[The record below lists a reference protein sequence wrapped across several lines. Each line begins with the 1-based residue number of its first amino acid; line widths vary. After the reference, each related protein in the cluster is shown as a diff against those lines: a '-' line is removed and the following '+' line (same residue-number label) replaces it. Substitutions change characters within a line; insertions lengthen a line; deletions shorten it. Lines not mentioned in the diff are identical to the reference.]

1 MAAGIQSVKESRE
14 GMMEMAERSFGPS
27 YYAIIT
33 GPVLDNRKLAANAK
47 LLYASI
53 TTMTDQKGYC
63 WAGNQYLA
71 ERFGW
76 GERTVSRL
84 VAQLEGL
91 GFIRTSM
98 IFNKES
104 GKMERRIYIGNEA
117 ADGVAKIGEGR
128 QNWRGDVAKNGETI
142 LNKNEKEKEKREK
155 KFSPPADLWE
165 RCKKFAG
172 GDCDLEAAL
181 YGFLENRNAN
191 KNPIVTGRALSILL
205 NKLQRISDGSRAVMI
220 AMLDKAVLNNWD
232 GVFALKPD
240 EMPKEQKSSNNSGG
254 GYGWQ

>member
-1 MAAGIQSVKESRE
+1 
-14 GMMEMAERSFGPS
+14 MAERSFGPS

-33 GPVLDNRKLAANAK
+33 GPVLDNRELAANAK
-47 LLYASI
+47 LLFASI
-53 TTMTDQKGYC
+53 TTMADQKGYC

-71 ERFGW
+71 DRFGW

-84 VAQLEGL
+84 VAQLEDF

-128 QNWRGDVAKNGETI
+128 QNWRGGVANNGETI
-142 LNKNEKEKEKREK
+142 LNKIEEEKEKRGK
-155 KFSPPADLWE
+155 GFSPPPELWK
-165 RCKKFAG
+165 RCIKFAG
-172 GDCDLEAAL
+172 GDMDLEQAL
-181 YGFLENRNAN
+181 FGFLENRAVR
-191 KNPIVTGRALSILL
+191 KNPIVTDRALSILL
-205 NKLQRISDGSRAVMI
+205 NKLERESKKNHAVMI
-220 AMLDKAVLNNWD
+220 AMLDKAVLKNWD
-232 GVFALKPD
+232 SVFPLKED
-240 EMPKEQKSSNNSGG
+240 EMPKQLPKAAETGG

>member
-1 MAAGIQSVKESRE
+1 MAD
-14 GMMEMAERSFGPS
+14 RSFGPS

-33 GPVLDNRKLAANAK
+33 GPVLDNRELAANAK

-53 TTMTDQKGYC
+53 TTMTDQRGYC

-84 VAQLEGL
+84 ISQLEDF
-91 GFIRTSM
+91 GFLRTSM

-128 QNWRGDVAKNGETI
+128 QNWQGGVAKNGETI
-142 LNKNEKEKEKREK
+142 LNKIEEEKKKREK
-155 KFSPPADLWE
+155 GFSPPPELWE
-165 RCKKFAG
+165 RCVKFCSG
-172 GDCDLEAAL
+172 NMDLEAAL
-181 YGFLENRNAN
+181 FGFLENRAAR

-205 NKLQRISDGSRAVMI
+205 GKLTRESDGKQNVMV
-220 AMLDKAVLNNWD
+220 AMLDKAVLKNWD
-232 GVFALKPD
+232 SVFRLKED
-240 EMPKEQKSSNNSGG
+240 EMPKQLPKPAETGG

>member
-1 MAAGIQSVKESRE
+1 
-14 GMMEMAERSFGPS
+14 MAERSFGPS

-33 GPVLDNRKLAANAK
+33 GPVLDNRELAANAK
-47 LLYASI
+47 LLFASI
-53 TTMTDQKGYC
+53 TTMADQKGYC

-71 ERFGW
+71 DRFGW

-128 QNWRGDVAKNGETI
+128 QNRRGGVANNGETI
-142 LNKNEKEKEKREK
+142 LNKIEEEKEKRGK
-155 KFSPPADLWE
+155 GFSPPPELWE
-165 RCKKFAG
+165 RCVKFSCG
-172 GDCDLEAAL
+172 NMDLEAAL
-181 YGFLENRNAN
+181 FGFWENRAAR
-191 KNPIVTGRALSILL
+191 KNPLVTGRALSILL
-205 NKLQRISDGSRAVMI
+205 GKLTRESDGDQAVRI
-220 AMLDKAVLNNWD
+220 AMLDKAVLKNWD
-232 GVFALKPD
+232 GVFRLKED
-240 EMPKEQKSSNNSGG
+240 EMPKQSPKAAETGG